1 MHIGF
6 IGLGNMG
13 RAIAAN
19 LIKGGHTLTVWN
31 RSAQAAAPLR
41 ELGARV
47 ADNAAQACEADVV
60 FSMLADDRS
69 VEQVFLDGGAL
80 SRMRKGTVHVNM
92 ATISIPAARRL
103 ADAHAAQGVGY
114 VAAPVMGRPDAA
126 AAAKLTLLVAGEA
139 GAVRIAEP
147 LFGLVG
153 HKTVMLGDAP
163 YTANAMKLTV
173 NFILTSAVEA
183 LAEGAA
189 LANAYGIGT
198 GTLVDLLTSTIL
210 PGPVHTGYGALMTK
224 GSYEPASFRARLG
237 LKDVSLAQ
245 EAARE
250 AGASLPLA
258 DVVAASMREAIDQG
272 LGDHD
277 LAVLGQVA
285 LNRNKRQ

>member
-19 LIKGGHTLTVWN
+19 LLKGGHTVTVWN
-31 RSAQAAAPLR
+31 RSPEAAAPLR

-47 ADNAAQACEADVV
+47 AGDAPQACEADVV
-60 FSMLADDRS
+60 FSMLADDQS
-69 VEQVFLDGGAL
+69 VAQVFLEHGAL
-80 SRMRKGTVHVNM
+80 ARMSKNAVHVNM

-126 AAAKLTLLVAGEA
+126 AAAKLTLLVAGKSDA
-139 GAVRIAEP
+139 IQAVEP
-147 LFGLVG
+147 LFGLIG
-153 HKTVMLGDAP
+153 HKTVMLGDDP
-163 YTANAMKLTV
+163 STANAMKLTV
-173 NFILTSAVEA
+173 NFILTSAVET

-189 LANAYGIGT
+189 LANAYNIGT

-210 PGPVHTGYGALMTK
+210 PGPVFTGYGALMTK
-224 GSYEPASFRARLG
+224 ATYQPASFRARLG

-285 LNRNKRQ
+285 LGRNKG

>member
-19 LIKGGHTLTVWN
+19 LIKGGHTVTVWN
-31 RSAQAAAPLR
+31 RSPQAAAPLR

-47 ADNAAQACEADVV
+47 ADSPAQACDAEAV
-60 FSMLADDRS
+60 FSMLADDQA
-69 VEQVFLDGGAL
+69 VEQIFVNDGAL
-80 SRMRKGTVHVNM
+80 AGMRKGAVHVNM
-92 ATISIPAARRL
+92 ATISIPAAQRL

-126 AAAKLTLLVAGEA
+126 AAAKLTLLVAGKA
-139 GAVRIAEP
+139 DAVAAVEP
-147 LFGLVG
+147 LFGLIG
-153 HKTVMLGDAP
+153 HKTVMLGEAP
-163 YTANAMKLTV
+163 HSANAMKLTV

-210 PGPVHTGYGALMTK
+210 PGPLHTGYGALMTK
-224 GSYEPASFRARLG
+224 GSYQPASFRARLG
-237 LKDVSLAQ
+237 LKDVLLAQ

-250 AGASLPLA
+250 AGASLPLS
-258 DVVAASMREAIDQG
+258 DVVAASMRQAVDQG

-285 LNRNKRQ
+285 LDRNKR